1 MFYAYYLLE
10 YALLIMVII
19 FFSWIIILCYKH
31 YMSMDRF
38 KNITMQQMEAIM
50 ALVEEGS
57 FSRAAKKMLLTQPA
71 LTKNIK
77 NAEDCLG
84 ARLANRSSAGI
95 SLTPEG
101 KILYDYA
108 RRMIRLRDE
117 AKGKILA
124 LSKESGGNIYLSAST
139 IPATYILPRALS
151 DFNKTNSD
159 IHIYIRTADSEEAMN
174 MVMDNEVEMG
184 IIGKNPLNK
193 KLKAES
199 LWKDRLVVIFPRNH
213 AWCKKKTITL
223 AELLNEPF
231 VIREKGSATRELFE
245 SCLRKTKATSHV
257 PSNICGELGS
267 SEAIKEAVIAGWG
280 VSVISIH
287 AVSRELSQGLLCEIP
302 VQGLTMERNFY
313 LIYRRQF
320 DFRPFHQ
327 AFIKFIKRY
336 TPAFPD
342 EN

>member
-1 MFYAYYLLE
+1 
-10 YALLIMVII
+10 
-19 FFSWIIILCYKH
+19 
-31 YMSMDRF
+31 MSMDRF
-38 KNITMQQMEAIM
+38 KNITIQQMEAII

-84 ARLANRSSAGI
+84 TRLANRSSAGI

-101 KILYDYA
+101 KILFDYA
-108 RRMIRLRDE
+108 RRMVRLRDE
-117 AKGKILA
+117 AKEKVLA
-124 LSKESGGNIYLSAST
+124 LRKEAGGNIYLSAST

-151 DFNKTNSD
+151 DFNKANAD
-159 IHIYIRTADSEEAMN
+159 IHVNIKTADSEEAMN
-174 MVMDNEVEMG
+174 MVLDNELEMG
-184 IIGKNPLNK
+184 IIGKKPLNK
-193 KLKAES
+193 KLASET
-199 LWKDRLVVIFPRNH
+199 LWKDRLALIVSNNH
-213 AWCKKKTITL
+213 VWCKKKSITL
-223 AELLNEPF
+223 PELLNEPF

-245 SCLRKTKATSHV
+245 SSLNKSKSISHV
-257 PSNICGELGS
+257 QLNICGELGS

-302 VQGLTMERNFY
+302 LQGYSMERHFY

-320 DFRPFHQ
+320 DFRKFHKTFIN
-327 AFIKFIKRY
+327 FIKKYAPVEF
-336 TPAFPD
+336 
-342 EN
+342 

>member
-1 MFYAYYLLE
+1 
-10 YALLIMVII
+10 
-19 FFSWIIILCYKH
+19 
-31 YMSMDRF
+31 MSIDRF
-38 KNITMQQMEAIM
+38 KNITIQQMEAII

-57 FSRAAKKMLLTQPA
+57 FSRAAKRMLLTQPA

-101 KILYDYA
+101 KILFDYA
-108 RRMIRLRDE
+108 RRMVRLRDE

-124 LSKESGGNIYLSAST
+124 LSKEAGGNVYLSAST

-151 DFNKTNSD
+151 DFNKTNAD
-159 IHIYIRTADSEEAMN
+159 IHIYIKTADSEEAMN
-174 MVMDNEVEMG
+174 MVLDNEVEMG
-184 IIGKNPLNK
+184 FIGKKPLNK
-193 KLKAES
+193 KLSAET
-199 LWKDRLVVIFPRNH
+199 LWKDRLVLIASRDH
-213 AWCKKKTITL
+213 HWCKKKSVTL
-223 AELLNEPF
+223 TELIKEPF

-245 SCLRKTKATSHV
+245 SCLKKSKSISHAQF
-257 PSNICGELGS
+257 NICGELGS

-280 VSVISIH
+280 VSIISIH

-302 VQGLTMERNFY
+302 IQGLTMERHFY

-320 DFRPFHQ
+320 DFRPFHKT
-327 AFIKFIKRY
+327 FINFIKRY
-336 TPAFPD
+336 TPASLD
-342 EN
+342 